1 MMAAVIADGLKYIY
15 FAYIG
20 KHLKATTSNML
31 IQSTFDRV
39 QISSVGQ
46 VSVRIITHYGR
57 LEISDIILSNY
68 LPYYTYHIGGNGL

>member
-1 MMAAVIADGLKYIY
+1 MGFNTSN

-20 KHLKATTSNML
+20 KNLKATTSNML
-31 IQSTFDRV
+31 IQFTFDRV
-39 QISSVGQ
+39 QISTAGQ
-46 VSVRIITHYGR
+46 RSVRIITHYGR